1 MAEHI
6 VKHNQN
12 IVDLAMMTYGSQQS
26 VFKLAIDNGVNSIP
40 IVFVP
45 GNTIIYD
52 ATDIL
57 FDINIYKIRQR
68 EKGIEVATTNNSL
81 LARGSFNKSFNISF
95 N

>member
-6 VKHNQN
+6 VKNNQN
-12 IVDLAMMTYGSQQS
+12 IVDLAMMTYGVQQS
-26 VFKLAIDNGVNSIP
+26 LFKLAIDNGVNSIP
-40 IVFVP
+40 SDFVP
-45 GNTIIYD
+45 GNIIEYD

-68 EKGIEVATTNNSL
+68 EKVEVATTNNSL
-81 LARGSFNKSFNISF
+81 LARGSYNKSFNISF